1 MDAPPAECFI
11 REVMELG
18 ESPRWKY
25 AESSS
30 GLSARRAI
38 FSHRL
43 TPICTDVFETNL
55 RQSVFSRGY
64 GVLCV
69 ICEICGCL
77 LPSQPL
83 FSRWTHI
90 KKVAGP
96 AMRSRR
102 GRKPLSV
109 ESPLDQGYRDHRF
122 INILSADVW
131 CEQRLRQIEFDL
143 RIDEMKRG
151 AQ

>member
-1 MDAPPAECFI
+1 MQ
-11 REVMELG
+11 LG
-18 ESPRWKY
+18 EPQRGKLP
-25 AESSS
+25 EHSS
-30 GLSARRAI
+30 GLSARRAL
-38 FSHRL
+38 FSHRS
-43 TPICTDVFETNL
+43 TPIHTDVFEPNL
-55 RQSVFSRGY
+55 RQPVCSRGY
-64 GVLCV
+64 GVLGV

-109 ESPLDQGYRDHRF
+109 ESPLEQGYRDHRF

-143 RIDEMKRG
+143 
-151 AQ
+151 